1 LTLQGR
7 YTKALIVVL
16 GAVSALAGYFWFSNQ
31 TLQEP
36 DGLRRIKGEGKV
48 RVITRNNSN
57 CYYIYRDSPMGFEYE
72 LASAFAEFLDVELE
86 IVTPDWN
93 DMFELLAI
101 GRGDLIAA
109 SLTVT
114 PGREA
119 KADFSDAYMS
129 VQQHVIVHKRNRE
142 VRSVDDL
149 SGKTVHVRK
158 GTSYQTRLHELVNSG
173 IDVDIVVRD
182 NVPTEE
188 LIRQVAEEEIDITV
202 ADSNIALLNRRYYP
216 AVRMAFPIEE
226 KQSLGWAVRKGDDKL
241 LAEINR
247 FFETIESSGVFGKIY
262 QKYYANVD
270 IFDYVD
276 LRRFHQR
283 IKTRLPK
290 YEDKIKRE
298 SRQYGFDWRLIAA
311 VAYQESHWN
320 PRARSYKG
328 VRGLMQLTLTTAEEM
343 GVESRLDP
351 EQSIEGGVRYLR
363 KIYDRFDDIEGLD
376 RMLFTLA
383 SYNIGYGHV
392 RDAQQ
397 IARDKDLDPLKWAS
411 IKKTLPLLRQK
422 KYYKKTK
429 YGYCRG
435 TEPVRYVDRIL
446 TYYDILK
453 NKAVT

>member
-1 LTLQGR
+1 MTLQGR